1 MLRSLVVSPEKVSE
15 DLTCLHLPSATVP
28 MLHSCL
34 WTTLLSD
41 LGALVLLNMR
51 ISSSRASPVSVS
63 LPMRLF
69 SCRSESPSST
79 ERRLR
84 IVTDVMPVT
93 PFRYFREPGGFPCP
107 RLENSPGRPIC
118 QDVKSDAKRFKSDVF
133 SVKFAFFLTFC
144 LEYVGFKFQAFLKIR
159 QICADFHSDLR
170 SFGIICKTFKFARKF
185 F

>member
-15 DLTCLHLPSATVP
+15 DLTCLHLPSAYVP

-93 PFRYFREPGGFPCP
+93 PFRYFREPGVFPA
-107 RLENSPGRPIC
+107 LASKIVLGGRF
-118 QDVKSDAKRFKSDVF
+118 VKTSNLTLRGSNLTVF
-133 SVKFAFFLTFC
+133 
-144 LEYVGFKFQAFLKIR
+144 Q
-159 QICADFHSDLR
+159 SDLR
-170 SFGIICKTFKFARKF
+170 F
-185 F
+185 FSLFSWNTLDLNSRLF